1 MTVHDLKCVLE
12 DLPDDMQ
19 VHVIFNGQ
27 IDGLPTYN
35 VDGNLLYL
43 EGVKER

>member
-12 DLPDDMQ
+12 DLPDDMP

-27 IDGLPTYN
+27 IDELSTYN
-35 VDGNLLYL
+35 VDDNLLYL